1 MKKQT
6 SQRGYILIGVLFV
19 ASLSVVVL
27 GALVGWS
34 VSSVKFARQVLVREQ
49 ALQVAEAGIEYAR
62 WHLAHFQTDYTLG
75 EETSGPHTYPFYD
88 YGGNQIGSYTLTVT
102 PPSLGSTIVTIT
114 SEGRIDTAVSAS
126 RTIEVR
132 LAIPS
137 LAKYAVVANDSMRFG
152 AGTEIF
158 GPLHSNG
165 GIRFD
170 GTAWNTV
177 TSALAQYD
185 DPDHSGANEFGVHTH
200 RDINMSSTT
209 DSFRALE
216 APPQEVP
223 VRTDVFKAG
232 REFPVP
238 SVDFAGIIS
247 DLASIKSNAQTAGKY
262 LAPSGAQGYQIV
274 LKANDTYDVYQVQ
287 TVTPVPSGQCRN
299 DLNETGWGTWSIQT
313 KTFVGN
319 YTLPENGLIF
329 VEDTL
334 WIEGV
339 IDGARLTIAAARFPD
354 TVSQRKN
361 IIISNDITYT
371 HKDGTDAIALIAQN
385 NITIAM
391 TADTSLDIDGALV
404 AQNGRVGRYYYNASC
419 GQYRTRTQITLFGMI
434 ATNKRYGFA
443 FTDGSGYATRTI
455 VYDTSLLY
463 SPPPFFPLAAESYQI
478 ISWEERK

>member
-1 MKKQT
+1 M
-6 SQRGYILIGVLFV
+6 
-19 ASLSVVVL
+19 
-27 GALVGWS
+27 
-34 VSSVKFARQVLVREQ
+34 
-49 ALQVAEAGIEYAR
+49 
-62 WHLAHFQTDYTLG
+62 
-75 EETSGPHTYPFYD
+75 
-88 YGGNQIGSYTLTVT
+88 
-102 PPSLGSTIVTIT
+102 
-114 SEGRIDTAVSAS
+114 
-126 RTIEVR
+126 
-132 LAIPS
+132 
-137 LAKYAVVANDSMRFG
+137 
-152 AGTEIF
+152 
-158 GPLHSNG
+158 
-165 GIRFD
+165 
-170 GTAWNTV
+170 
-177 TSALAQYD
+177 
-185 DPDHSGANEFGVHTH
+185 
-200 RDINMSSTT
+200 
-209 DSFRALE
+209 
-216 APPQEVP
+216 
-223 VRTDVFKAG
+223 
-232 REFPVP
+232 
-238 SVDFAGIIS
+238 
-247 DLASIKSNAQTAGKY
+247 
-262 LAPSGAQGYQIV
+262 
-274 LKANDTYDVYQVQ
+274 
-287 TVTPVPSGQCRN
+287 
-299 DLNETGWGTWSIQT
+299 GTWSIQT